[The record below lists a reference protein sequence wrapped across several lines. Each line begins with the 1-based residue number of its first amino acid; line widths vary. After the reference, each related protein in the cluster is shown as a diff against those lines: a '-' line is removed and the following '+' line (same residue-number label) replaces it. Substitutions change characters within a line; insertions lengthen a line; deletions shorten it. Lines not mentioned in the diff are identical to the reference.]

1 MYVYI
6 ETEYSKTKCMHPQPH
21 VCNMCTGNKKSKW
34 NLWVGKANSWGKHI
48 FCALYGYRV
57 LCRAGNHSCMDK
69 STPYSAPV
77 PFSVSKRALVLDW
90 LWMLHCSPAISEACL
105 WLLPQTNSLSQP
117 FTVCITLVLES
128 WKMDANVLL
137 WLKVWRLKKIAETGW
152 GNGETLH
159 AYIAHN

>member
-1 MYVYI
+1 MCMF
-6 ETEYSKTKCMHPQPH
+6 TKKLNIAKPSACILNHMFAICAQEI
-21 VCNMCTGNKKSKW
+21 KSKW
-34 NLWVGKANSWGKHI
+34 NLWVGKANTWGKTN
-48 FCALYGYRV
+48 FLCPLCYRV

-117 FTVCITLVLES
+117 FTVCITSVLES
-128 WKMDANVLL
+128 WKMDVNVLL
-137 WLKVWRLKKIAETGW
+137 WLKVWRLKMIAEPGW
-152 GNGETLH
+152 GMWDSEYL
-159 AYIAHN
+159 AHN